1 MAVKRDKL
9 LRDAEKLVQKGKLE
23 QAIKDYEKILRRFP
37 DDTTIINRVGD
48 LYGRVG
54 QLQRAIELYENIA
67 DHFTKDG
74 FTTKAIAIL
83 KKIQRLDPQRLD
95 IFERLAELYFDQ
107 GLMIEA
113 KREYQILADWYVKNG
128 ELEKAINAH
137 EKLVD
142 LDPGNHVSS
151 LRLADLLLQRKEITS
166 ALKVYDRL
174 GSMLLEAGKLDEAE
188 RLYRHII
195 EQEPPDG
202 EFLIAVCRQF
212 LDSGRAPVVLEFL
225 TFGVEKSPESVELNT
240 LLVRTHLT
248 MGEATA
254 ALEIANKVLDTEP
267 ENAEMRSL
275 VGNALLDS
283 GDIAE
288 AREMLLPA
296 IEAMLEKGDP
306 KSAQSSLKQLLQ
318 EMPED
323 QEVLRMAVRAYRTS
337 PDQETLFTLK
347 AALAESYFQSG
358 EEDGAKRLYV
368 ELLESD
374 PTNQEFRERMAMLDG
389 VEVGDSA
396 DGEDDDESL
405 SLEITVDE
413 AIAAVDEE
421 FGLGS
426 QKPVAVEQQA
436 DAAPAPAT
444 FDLKERMAEASVF
457 AKYGLIEKAIS
468 HLEDVVLFS
477 PEEMEPRQQLALL
490 YAEHGDRDQ
499 AIAMAKPVVE
509 HHRQQGT
516 IGEASEL
523 LTILPELGES
533 PSAAPMQE
541 ADAETAVASEPLPV
555 STEEQSPEEVLQ
567 PSAAEFVDED
577 SDLIEIVEIEGETPS
592 PSEADLF
599 AENDAFHVEIDDSG
613 LEELVEQASEADLI
627 IEPLPEIDELVPVD
641 EELVSVP
648 PEEDEPSTSPP
659 AEEEI
664 AEPTPVEEVIA
675 EPSPAEEVIPEPPP
689 AEEVVPEPAPAE
701 EVIPEPPP
709 AEEVIP
715 EPAPA
720 EVEPAVQ
727 APVEEELPTSPPVV
741 EELVDE
747 LVEISDTFAGPSM
760 GDLEQIDFFLDQELF
775 EDAARVLS
783 KLEEEHGEDPEVVER
798 RRKLK
803 EVGFLLDQVETVE
816 EGSEELFADEEQ
828 YIDLAKELEEELA
841 AEEAMVEE
849 ATGRGKGE
857 AVLEEVFREFQK
869 GVAEQL
875 SDEDSDTHFNLGIA
889 YREMG
894 LLPEAIRE
902 FQVASRDPG
911 YYVESCSIIGVCYQE
926 QGMWSEAA
934 EWYQKALVDPELNEE
949 ARRGLRYDLASTYE
963 ALGEMEQAFGI
974 FEELVASDPE
984 YRDVSERLSAL
995 SQHRQAN

>member
-23 QAIKDYEKILRRFP
+23 QGIKDYEKILRRFP

-54 QLQRAIELYENIA
+54 QVQRAIELYEDIA
-67 DHFTKDG
+67 KHFTKDG

-107 GLMIEA
+107 GLMVEA

-128 ELEKAINAH
+128 ELEKAIGAH

-151 LRLADLLLQRKEITS
+151 LRLADLLLKRKEITS

-174 GSMLLEAGKLDEAE
+174 GSMLLEAGKLDETE

-195 EQEPPDG
+195 EQDPPEG
-202 EFLIAVCRQF
+202 EFLISVCRQF

-225 TFGVEKSPESVELNT
+225 TFGVEKSPESVELMA

-248 MGEATA
+248 MGEAKA
-254 ALEIANKVLDTEP
+254 AMKIANQALEVEP

-275 VGNALLDS
+275 VGGALLKA
-283 GDIAE
+283 GDVTE

-296 IEAMLEKGDP
+296 IESLLEKGDH
-306 KSAQSSLKQLLQ
+306 KSAQDALKELVQ

-323 QEVLRMAVRAYRTS
+323 QEVLKMAVRAYRTS
-337 PDQETLFTLK
+337 SDQETLLTLR

-368 ELLESD
+368 ELLEAE
-374 PTNQEFRERMAMLDG
+374 PTNQKFRERMAMLDG
-389 VEVGDSA
+389 VDIGASA
-396 DGEDDDESL
+396 VDDAATIGPEDIVIDVDEAFAA
-405 SLEITVDE
+405 VDQELGPPSQEPVE
-413 AIAAVDEE
+413 AIAAV
-421 FGLGS
+421 
-426 QKPVAVEQQA
+426 QPPA
-436 DAAPAPAT
+436 DAVPTAAAT
-444 FDLKERMAEASVF
+444 FDLEERLAEASVF

-468 HLEDVVLFS
+468 HLEDVVLFR
-477 PEEMEPRQQLALL
+477 PEEMEPRQKLALL

-499 AIAMAKPVVE
+499 AITMATPVVE

-516 IGEASEL
+516 IGEIGAL
-523 LTILPELGES
+523 LEVIPELGES
-533 PSAAPMQE
+533 QPAP
-541 ADAETAVASEPLPV
+541 AAETAAQPEVVEEPPV
-555 STEEQSPEEVLQ
+555 ETAP
-567 PSAAEFVDED
+567 PAAAEFVDED
-577 SDLIEIVEIEGETPS
+577 SDLIEIVEIEGDTWTP
-592 PSEADLF
+592 PEEEAEPAADEF
-599 AENDAFHVEIDDSG
+599 QVELDDSG
-613 LEELVEQASEADLI
+613 LEELVEQASETDLVI
-627 IEPLPEIDELVPVD
+627 ELPPEPELEEPESLVEEEEPLPQSPTE
-641 EELVSVP
+641 EELLPQP
-648 PEEDEPSTSPP
+648 PTEEELLSLTQTEEELLPLPP
-659 AEEEI
+659 AEEELLPLP
-664 AEPTPVEEVIA
+664 PTEEELLPLPLA
-675 EPSPAEEVIPEPPP
+675 
-689 AEEVVPEPAPAE
+689 
-701 EVIPEPPP
+701 
-709 AEEVIP
+709 
-715 EPAPA
+715 
-720 EVEPAVQ
+720 
-727 APVEEELPTSPPVV
+727 EEELPALPPTEEVTPAPPPIE

-747 LVEISDTFAGPSM
+747 LVEISDTFVGPSM
-760 GDLEQIDFFLDQELF
+760 GDLEQIDFFLDQELY
-775 EDAARVLS
+775 EDAARVLAQ
-783 KLEEEHGEDPEVVER
+783 LEDEHGEDPEVVER

-828 YIDLAKELEEELA
+828 YIDLAKELEAELA

-902 FQVASRDPG
+902 FQVASRDPE
-911 YYVESCSIIGVCYQE
+911 YYIESCSIIGICYQD
-926 QGMWSEAA
+926 QGMWAEAA

-949 ARRGLRYDLASTYE
+949 ARLGLRYDLAVSYE
-963 ALGEMEQAFGI
+963 ALGDFDQAVGI
-974 FEELVASDPE
+974 FGELAASNPG
-984 YRDVSERLSAL
+984 YRDVIERISAL
-995 SQHRQAN
+995 CQQRQAN